1 MRGAQG
7 RCEIVTLPV
16 VMMISLHHRPGAVS
30 LAALDNV
37 SVVVEYLKG
46 PLLAIFVVQGA
57 DGHVLQGDDPLGRRL
72 GRVLEIVETPVV
84 ENKPP
89 SLPALPTS
97 ALKRSHN

>member
-1 MRGAQG
+1 MRGAHG

-16 VMMISLHHRPGAVS
+16 VMMISLHHSPGAVS
-30 LAALDNV
+30 LAALDDV
-37 SVVVEYLKG
+37 PVIVEYLEG
-46 PLLAIFVVQGA
+46 PLLAVLVVQSPH
-57 DGHVLQGDDPLGRRL
+57 GHVLQGNDSLGRCL

-89 SLPALPTS
+89 SLPAFPTS

>member
-16 VMMISLHHRPGAVS
+16 VMMISLHHCPGAVGF
-30 LAALDNV
+30 AALDNV
-37 SVVVEYLKG
+37 SVIVEYLEG
-46 PLLAIFVVQGA
+46 PLLAVLVVQGPHR
-57 DGHVLQGDDPLGRRL
+57 HVLQGNDSLGRSL

-89 SLPALPTS
+89 SLPAFPTS